1 MQETTFHRPAW
12 LSDRDL
18 ALRYGVTRITIW
30 RWAKNGV
37 IPPGK
42 KIGPNTT
49 RWSTAEIESRDA
61 EKMNGGVTR

>member
-1 MQETTFHRPAW
+1 MQTNPEHRPAW

-18 ALRYGVTRITIW
+18 ADRYAVSRITIW
-30 RWAKNGV
+30 RWARNGV

-49 RWSTAEIESRDA
+49 RWSAAEIEAHDA
-61 EKMNGGVTR
+61 EMVRGGEAA